1 MACGPMDLYRW
12 LPPEGVKIV
21 LVLALSFLIGLE
33 REEHKTGAEPYSF
46 GGVRTFPLIGLI
58 GYALALLS
66 GAQLLPVALG
76 FAVVAG
82 FLMLSYRHKLTGL
95 GIAGVTSEMSGLTT
109 YLVGVLVSHDQF
121 WIAATISV
129 ASMLLLELKGALE
142 GLTKRISGE
151 EILTFTKFLLL
162 TAVVLPVLPNQEFGP
177 FRINPYRTWLI
188 VVAVSTV
195 SYASY
200 VIQRWTK
207 QQGGLILAAILGG
220 AYSST
225 VATVVL
231 ARRARRENHPH
242 LFSGVT
248 LIASGMMYLRLAG
261 LLGLFNRGLLLR
273 LGLPFGVLACVAI
286 GAGWLWSRRPD
297 PNPSEVAREYEP
309 KNPLEV
315 RAALLFGLLFLAML
329 VATHLVVVY
338 LGKAG
343 VYGLAALMGVSDVD
357 PFIMGM
363 TQAAGSMTPVSVA
376 AAAIVIAA
384 SSNNLAKGAYAYA
397 LSGHKTGV
405 QSLGL
410 LAGLALAGLV
420 PLLWLA

>member
-109 YLVGVLVSHDQF
+109 YLVGVLVSHEQF

-248 LIASGMMYLRLAG
+248 LIASGMMYLRLAA
-261 LLGLFNRGLLLR
+261 LLGLFSRSLLLR

-297 PNPSEVAREYEP
+297 PNPSEVGREYEP

-315 RAALLFGLLFLAML
+315 RAALLFGLLFLADVSCHSPGGGLPGKGGRVRPGGADGGFRRRSVHHGDDPGGRIDDPDIGGRRRNRDCRLQQQPGERSVRIWFVRPQDRSPEFRAIGRAGACRARAL
-329 VATHLVVVY
+329 V
-338 LGKAG
+338 
-343 VYGLAALMGVSDVD
+343 
-357 PFIMGM
+357 
-363 TQAAGSMTPVSVA
+363 
-376 AAAIVIAA
+376 
-384 SSNNLAKGAYAYA
+384 
-397 LSGHKTGV
+397 
-405 QSLGL
+405 
-410 LAGLALAGLV
+410 
-420 PLLWLA
+420 WLA

>member
-1 MACGPMDLYRW
+1 MDLYRW

-21 LVLALSFLIGLE
+21 LVLALSFLVGLE
-33 REEHKTGAEPYSF
+33 REEHKTGAEAYSF

-58 GYALALLS
+58 GYVLAFLS
-66 GAQLLPVALG
+66 GPQLLPVALG
-76 FAVVAG
+76 FAVVGG
-82 FLMLSYRHKLTGL
+82 FLLLSYWHKLSAAGL
-95 GIAGVTSEMSGLTT
+95 AGITSEMSGLTT
-109 YLVGVLVSHDQF
+109 YLVGVLVSHEQF

-129 ASMLLLELKGALE
+129 ASMLLLELKAALE

-177 FRINPYRTWLI
+177 FQINPFRTWLI
-188 VVAVSTV
+188 VVAVSTI

-231 ARRARRENHPH
+231 ARRARSENHPH
-242 LFSGVT
+242 LFSGAT
-248 LIASGMMYLRLAG
+248 LIASGMMYFRLAA
-261 LLGLFNRGLLLR
+261 LLALFNRSLLMK
-273 LGLPFGVLACVAI
+273 LGLPFGVLALVAV

-297 PNPSEVAREYEP
+297 PNPAEVEREYQP
-309 KNPLEV
+309 KNPLEL
-315 RAALLFGLLFLAML
+315 RAALLFALLFVVML
-329 VATHLVVVY
+329 VVTHLVVEH

-343 VYGLAALMGVSDVD
+343 VYVLAGVMGVSDVD

-363 TQAAGSMTPVSVA
+363 TQAAGSMTPVAVA
-376 AAAIVIAA
+376 AAAIAIAA
-384 SSNNLAKGAYAYA
+384 SSNNVAKGVYAYV
-397 LSGHKTGV
+397 LSGRQTGV
-405 QSLGL
+405 LSLAL

-420 PLLWLA
+420 PLLWLRG

>member
-1 MACGPMDLYRW
+1 
-12 LPPEGVKIV
+12 
-21 LVLALSFLIGLE
+21 LSFLIGLE
-33 REEHKTGAEPYSF
+33 REEHKTGAEVYSF

-58 GYALALLS
+58 GYAVALLS

-76 FAVVAG
+76 FAVVGG
-82 FLMLSYRHKLTGL
+82 FLMLSYWHKLCGS
-95 GIAGVTSEMSGLTT
+95 GFAGVTSEMSGLAT
-109 YLVGVLVSHDQF
+109 YLVGVLVSHEQF

-129 ASMLLLELKGALE
+129 ASMLLLELKAALE

-162 TAVVLPVLPNQEFGP
+162 TAVVLPVLPNQEFGQ
-177 FRINPYRTWLI
+177 FRINPFRTWLI
-188 VVAVSTV
+188 VVAVSTI

-231 ARRARRENHPH
+231 ARRARREDHPH

-248 LIASGMMYLRLAG
+248 LIASGMMYFRLAA
-261 LLGLFNRGLLLR
+261 LLGLFNRSLLLR
-273 LGLPFGVLACVAI
+273 LGLPFGVLAAVAV

-297 PNPSEVAREYEP
+297 PNPSEVNREYEP
-309 KNPLEV
+309 KNPLEL
-315 RAALLFGLLFLAML
+315 RAALLFGLLFVAML
-329 VATHLVVVY
+329 VVTHLVVVH
-338 LGKAG
+338 LGKTG
-343 VYGLAALMGVSDVD
+343 VYVLAALMGVSDVD

-376 AAAIVIAA
+376 AAAIAIAA
-384 SSNNLAKGAYAYA
+384 SSNNVAKGIYAYG
-397 LSGHKTGV
+397 LSGRKTGV
-405 QSLGL
+405 QSLAL
-410 LAGLALAGLV
+410 LAGPALLGLV
-420 PLLWLA
+420 PLVWLA